1 MLLQKHIFCNVCRL
15 KRSACFRRNSDK
27 YNVKILVIL
36 LVLFAFIFGGGTVVA
51 NAEAVA
57 ETTSVQEVIDN
68 SIFVTFRKGDNES
81 RGKYMV
87 ACYFVPMEY
96 YDSSYTYG
104 AVIFPKD
111 YGIKHGLVSDYL
123 RVAEE
128 NGVVVINIVAIKG
141 ITEPNGYGFNFGIT
155 NIYESNLS
163 RTFTFIFYAKDA
175 DGNIAYAVPQ
185 FADYSSLQAGE
196 MTTEELIQKAEQ
208 ANDVQ
213 SSFRSI
219 VLKLQELIDS
229 VWIYVVIAF
238 SSVVAVWGAYIGIR
252 VTVAKKNEE
261 KVNARGMV
269 KQLAVGII
277 VMFVLAMGTP
287 LVINGLSHWVTW

>member
-1 MLLQKHIFCNVCRL
+1 MNLENNKNKTTPLV
-15 KRSACFRRNSDK
+15 
-27 YNVKILVIL
+27 LVIL

-104 AVIFPKD
+104 VVIFPKD

-261 KVNARGMV
+261 KINARGMV

-287 LVINGLSHWVTW
+287 LVISQNKLVGR

>member
-1 MLLQKHIFCNVCRL
+1 
-15 KRSACFRRNSDK
+15 
-27 YNVKILVIL
+27 
-36 LVLFAFIFGGGTVVA
+36 
-51 NAEAVA
+51 
-57 ETTSVQEVIDN
+57 
-68 SIFVTFRKGDNES
+68 
-81 RGKYMV
+81 MV

-104 AVIFPKD
+104 VVIFPKD

-261 KVNARGMV
+261 KINARGMV

>member
-1 MLLQKHIFCNVCRL
+1 MNLENNKNKTTPLV
-15 KRSACFRRNSDK
+15 
-27 YNVKILVIL
+27 LVIL

-163 RTFTFIFYAKDA
+163 RTFTFIFYAMDA

-261 KVNARGMV
+261 KINARGMV

>member
-1 MLLQKHIFCNVCRL
+1 
-15 KRSACFRRNSDK
+15 
-27 YNVKILVIL
+27 
-36 LVLFAFIFGGGTVVA
+36 
-51 NAEAVA
+51 
-57 ETTSVQEVIDN
+57 
-68 SIFVTFRKGDNES
+68 
-81 RGKYMV
+81 
-87 ACYFVPMEY
+87 
-96 YDSSYTYG
+96 
-104 AVIFPKD
+104 
-111 YGIKHGLVSDYL
+111 
-123 RVAEE
+123 
-128 NGVVVINIVAIKG
+128 
-141 ITEPNGYGFNFGIT
+141 
-155 NIYESNLS
+155 
-163 RTFTFIFYAKDA
+163 
-175 DGNIAYAVPQ
+175 
-185 FADYSSLQAGE
+185 

-261 KVNARGMV
+261 KINARGMV

-287 LVINGLSHWVTW
+287 LVIRHGVLGQYLRFAFADDNQNAHRRSERIRERNVLNFYDRGRRNGNPGRAGVVCKTVRTSGRYARGRKFPALGVLRFAHGRCGNVRVGAQDYSRRRRNRENDSRSQKRKRRGRQFG

>member
-1 MLLQKHIFCNVCRL
+1 MNLENNKNKTTPLV
-15 KRSACFRRNSDK
+15 
-27 YNVKILVIL
+27 LVIL
-36 LVLFAFIFGGGTVVA
+36 LVLFAFVFGGGTVVA

-87 ACYFVPMEY
+87 TCYFVPMEY

-104 AVIFPKD
+104 VVIFPKD

-219 VLKLQELIDS
+219 VLKLQELMDS

-261 KVNARGMV
+261 KINARGMV
-269 KQLAVGII
+269 KQLAAGII

>member
-1 MLLQKHIFCNVCRL
+1 MNLENNKNKTTPLV
-15 KRSACFRRNSDK
+15 
-27 YNVKILVIL
+27 LVIL

-128 NGVVVINIVAIKG
+128 NGVVVIHIVAIKG

-163 RTFTFIFYAKDA
+163 RTFTFIFYATDA

-196 MTTEELIQKAEQ
+196 MTTEELIQKAMDKLMEGRT
-208 ANDVQ
+208 
-213 SSFRSI
+213 SF
-219 VLKLQELIDS
+219 
-229 VWIYVVIAF
+229 VIAHRL
-238 SSVVAVWGAYIGIR
+238 STIQDADQILVLSEGRIVERGRHEELVAQGGIYAQMNAIQQTVV
-252 VTVAKKNEE
+252 
-261 KVNARGMV
+261 
-269 KQLAVGII
+269 
-277 VMFVLAMGTP
+277 
-287 LVINGLSHWVTW
+287 